1 MITRRKTLRIQDE
14 QVEVL
19 RKDIKHL
26 HLAVYPPDGR
36 VRVSAP
42 LRVGDEAVRLAVIS
56 RIGWIRRRRAGLVG
70 QFRQSARELVSGES
84 HYVAGGRYLLRVSE
98 TDSPSG
104 MAIRSGRRLDMW
116 VRKGTD
122 LRSRQK
128 LLDGWYRERL
138 RAQTRPLLARWCAIV
153 GATPVAWGI
162 KRMKTRW
169 GTCNPDARR
178 VWINLELAKKPAACL
193 EYIVVH
199 ELVHLLERRH
209 NARFSSLMDE
219 FLPGWRTTRDVLN
232 HSPLA
237 HEDWDY

>member
-14 QVEVL
+14 PVEVL

-56 RIGWIRRRRAGLVG
+56 RIGWIRRRRAGFVR
-70 QFRQSARELVSGES
+70 QFRQSAREMVSGES
-84 HYVAGGRYLLRVSE
+84 HYVAGRRYLLGVSE
-98 TDSPSG
+98 TESPG
-104 MAIRSGRRLDMW
+104 TVAIRSGRKLEMR

-122 LRSRQK
+122 VRSRRK
-128 LLDGWYRERL
+128 LLDRWYRERL
-138 RAQTRPLLARWCAIV
+138 RAEAQAVLARWCAIV
-153 GATPVAWGI
+153 GATPTTWGI

-169 GTCNPDARR
+169 GTCNTDARR
-178 VWINLELAKKPAACL
+178 VWINLELAKKPAECL
-193 EYIVVH
+193 EYILVH

-209 NARFSSLMDE
+209 GPRFAAHMDNLMPD
-219 FLPGWRTTRDVLN
+219 WRLRRAKLN
-232 HSPLA
+232 GEPLA

>member
-1 MITRRKTLRIQDE
+1 MTTRRKTLRIQDE

-19 RKDIKHL
+19 RKNIKHL

-42 LRVGDEAVRLAVIS
+42 LRVGDETVRLAVIS

-70 QFRQSARELVSGES
+70 QFRQSAREMVSGES
-84 HYVAGGRYLLRVSE
+84 HYVAGRRYLLQVSE
-98 TDSPSG
+98 TESPSRV
-104 MAIRSGRRLDMW
+104 AIRSGRRLDIR
-116 VRKGTD
+116 VRRGAD
-122 LRSRQK
+122 LRSRQE
-128 LLDGWYRERL
+128 LLDRWYRERL
-138 RAQTRPLLARWCAIV
+138 RAQAQTLLARWCAIV
-153 GATPVAWGI
+153 GATPTSWGI

-178 VWINLELAKKPAACL
+178 VWINLELAKKPAECV

-199 ELVHLLERRH
+199 ELLHLLERRH
-209 NARFSSLMDE
+209 NARFSSLMDR

-232 HSPLA
+232 NSPLA